1 MSEIIITQT
10 ISPKNYC
17 KYEHTM
23 CEFANDRGYC
33 VKTGCSKRIIINE
46 KPCANKNLVEVVR
59 CKDCKYYPDGKQ
71 ATMWTPCREDIRLD
85 GKWYCAYGERRE
97 EDAAD

>member
-46 KPCANKNLVEVVR
+46 KPYVNKNLVEVVR
-59 CKDCKYYPDGKQ
+59 CKDCKWWFIDKNYDGLYRC
-71 ATMWTPCREDIRLD
+71 AND
-85 GKWYCAYGERRE
+85 GLLHKSDWYCAGGERRE
-97 EDAAD
+97 E